1 MTLKLDL
8 PRDVDE
14 RLQRDAD
21 RKGIA
26 KEALAVDILT
36 QSLNASAGSAEAGT
50 NGSAEADFWT
60 PQSFESLVRAQGVKP
75 ITDLRSWLDSLPEV
89 EGADELADQMK
100 AARLTRREQD
110 SSYRP

>member
-8 PRDVDE
+8 PRDLDE
-14 RLQRDAD
+14 RLQQDAD

-60 PQSFESLVRAQGVKP
+60 PQSFESLVREQGVKP
-75 ITDLRSWLDSLPEV
+75 IADLRSWLDGLPEV
-89 EGADELADQMK
+89 EGADELADQVQT
-100 AARLTRREQD
+100 ARRQRREQERK
-110 SSYRP
+110 SA

>member
-36 QSLNASAGSAEAGT
+36 RSLNASAGSAGTST
-50 NGSAEADFWT
+50 NGCAESDFWT

-75 ITDLRSWLDSLPEV
+75 IADFRSWLDSLPDI
-89 EGADELADQMK
+89 EGADELADQVE
-100 AARLTRREQD
+100 AARRERREQERK
-110 SSYRP
+110 SA